1 MTETW
6 DIRDLSDIRSPAV
19 AAALAYWRG
28 KVTDVAGALPA
39 RAAIDP
45 VEMRGFLTK
54 ILIVDIARSGT
65 APENF
70 AFIYRLCG
78 SDITDNNGENLT
90 GRLADEESL
99 GRSAPQ
105 WLACY
110 RRTIATRAP
119 LFFRGRM
126 WWQNREF
133 VTFEQINLP
142 LSSDGKA
149 VDKLLCVVDF
159 GAQG

>member
-1 MTETW
+1 M
-6 DIRDLSDIRSPAV
+6 
-19 AAALAYWRG
+19 
-28 KVTDVAGALPA
+28 PA

-45 VEMRGFLTK
+45 LEMRGFLTK
-54 ILIVDIARSGT
+54 ILLIDIIRS
-65 APENF
+65 AAAADNF

-90 GRLADEESL
+90 GRFADVESL

-105 WLACY
+105 WLASY
-110 RRTIATRAP
+110 RRTIETRAP

-142 LSSDGKA
+142 LSSDGA
-149 VDKLLCVVDF
+149 VVDKLLCVVDF
-159 GAQG
+159 GLPG

>member
-90 GRLADEESL
+90 GMEHDAVVGRISSNPTQVDLRVVGDYQSYLARQQGSIQQPLQKTPSTGGDEVGIDL
-99 GRSAPQ
+99 RIPDKGK
-105 WLACY
+105 
-110 RRTIATRAP
+110 
-119 LFFRGRM
+119 FF
-126 WWQNREF
+126 F
-133 VTFEQINLP
+133 I
-142 LSSDGKA
+142 
-149 VDKLLCVVDF
+149 
-159 GAQG
+159 

>member
-1 MTETW
+1 M
-6 DIRDLSDIRSPAV
+6 
-19 AAALAYWRG
+19 
-28 KVTDVAGALPA
+28 PA
-39 RAAIDP
+39 RTAIDP

-54 ILIVDIARSGT
+54 ILLIDIIRAT
-65 APENF
+65 AAPDNF

-90 GRLADEESL
+90 GRFADMESL
-99 GRSAPQ
+99 GRSTPQ
-105 WLACY
+105 WLASY
-110 RRTIATRAP
+110 RRTIETQAP

-133 VTFEQINLP
+133 LTFEQINLP
-142 LSSDGKA
+142 LSSNGEM

-159 GAQG
+159 GLQS